1 MARVRGVQVTV
12 LAIAVALGCSSTN
25 QAAEA
30 TDRATLRQGV
40 ASDEQV
46 VALLRP
52 VDDLALKGKPDEAVA
67 RLEADVRPAS
77 QRSVALVKT
86 LSAATP
92 WGQGHRQTLGVLV
105 TDRAASIE
113 RYAAALRSNELTA
126 VVAALEEQ
134 QGLDRRGAALAA
146 AVASPAAP

>member
-1 MARVRGVQVTV
+1 MRAVLVTV
-12 LAIAVALGCSSTN
+12 VTIAAALGCSPGGR
-25 QAAEA
+25 AADAEA
-30 TDRATLRQGV
+30 TDRASLRQGV

-67 RLEADVRPAS
+67 RLESEVRPAS
-77 QRSVALVKT
+77 QRSLALVKT
-86 LSAATP
+86 LAATSP

-105 TDRAASIE
+105 TDRAASLE
-113 RYAAALRSNELTA
+113 RYAAALRSNDLTA

-146 AVASPAAP
+146 AVQAPAAP